1 MLKSWGREFFV
12 CLFVRMFIHRL
23 WGQGIGGN
31 VAQTRYTALGAS
43 GDTMIIPMKIKLVN
57 I

>member
-1 MLKSWGREFFV
+1 VPDVEVDVDVEEL
-12 CLFVRMFIHRL
+12 
-23 WGQGIGGN
+23 GQGIGGN

>member
-1 MLKSWGREFFV
+1 MDVEEL
-12 CLFVRMFIHRL
+12 
-23 WGQGIGGN
+23 GQGN